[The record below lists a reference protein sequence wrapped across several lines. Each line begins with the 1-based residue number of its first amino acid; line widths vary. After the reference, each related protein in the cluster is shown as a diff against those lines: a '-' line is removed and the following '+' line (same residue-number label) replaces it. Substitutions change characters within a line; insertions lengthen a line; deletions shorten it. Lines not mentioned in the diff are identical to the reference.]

1 MKKLFIVCLLVS
13 SLFFVLKPIK
23 GVNAEIDLD
32 LNTETYVLIEPNSK
46 KVILEKNAHEKMYP
60 ASMTKMMGLYLI
72 LEAIESNKISLDDE
86 VLVSSYAASMGGTQ
100 IYLEEN
106 EKMPLEDLLKA
117 VAINSAN
124 DAIVALGEHLAH
136 SNANFIKMMN
146 DKAKEFKMNDTHF
159 VNATGFD
166 DENHYTSCYDMAI
179 LGSNLLSFGN
189 KLLKYTSLSEAYI
202 RENSDNPFWLVN
214 TNKLLKY
221 YEGMD
226 GLKTGYTKDAGYNLT
241 ATALRNG
248 VRFVSV
254 VMHEETIENRSQDT
268 IRLLDYGFSKYRCMR
283 LFEKNT
289 IIKDYKLKSYDEKVI
304 NLIVKDDV
312 DIVMLKEE
320 KKEDLKIEIE
330 VLKQEP
336 PLSKD
341 EIIGKLIVTT
351 SEGMEY
357 FYNLYTD
364 KEVKNE
370 SFFKA
375 VLNNIFSFF
384 FA

>member
-1 MKKLFIVCLLVS
+1 MKKLFIVCLLIS

-166 DENHYTSCYDMAI
+166 DENHYTSCYDMAV

-189 KLLKYTSLSEAYI
+189 KILKYTSLSEAYI

-226 GLKTGYTKDAGYNLT
+226 GLKTGYTKEAGYNLT